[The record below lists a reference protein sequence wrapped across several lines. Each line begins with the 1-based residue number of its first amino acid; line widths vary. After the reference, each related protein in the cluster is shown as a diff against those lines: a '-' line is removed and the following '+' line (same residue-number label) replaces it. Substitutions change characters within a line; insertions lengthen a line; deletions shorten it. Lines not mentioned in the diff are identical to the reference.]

1 MPLSVSQ
8 FVRTAESSWFNND
21 VVLTGDS
28 TLRSK
33 FFHSKST
40 VDASREVNVATMNA
54 FRAAL
59 EKEYGIMG
67 EKVFDTLLGERA
79 EAGRSLRKS
88 DVRAV
93 MKDIQNKQESI
104 IGGLSA
110 QCEVVMHKI
119 IMNDDDLS
127 KLSRK
132 DQARL
137 TDKVIGDMAQKMRV
151 DNDYV
156 QKLGELYREAND
168 TAFWEQDADPKRAHI
183 SHRRP
188 GMEGRTR
195 GEAEYL
201 FNSVFEEH
209 LKELTEAAYTELR
222 AIDDTFGEH

>member
-21 VVLTGDS
+21 VVLTDDN

-33 FFHSKST
+33 FFHSKSS
-40 VDASREVNVATMNA
+40 VEASHDVNEATMKA

-59 EKEYGIMG
+59 EREYGIMG
-67 EKVFDTLLGERA
+67 ESVFDTLLGERA
-79 EAGRSLRKS
+79 RAGRSLRKS

-119 IMNDDDLS
+119 IMNDDGLS

-132 DQARL
+132 DQTRL
-137 TDKVIGDMAQKMRV
+137 TDKVIGDLAQRMRV
-151 DNDYV
+151 DDDYV
-156 QKLGELYREAND
+156 QQLGELYREAND
-168 TAFWEQDADPKRAHI
+168 TAFWEQDKDPKRAHI

-188 GMEGRTR
+188 GMEGRTG

-201 FNSVFEEH
+201 FNSVFEDH
-209 LKELTEAAYTELR
+209 LKQLTEAAYAELR
-222 AIDDTFGEH
+222 TTDEAFGA